1 MISYFQAA
9 ILGLLQGVTELFP
22 VSSLGHSVILPSLLG
37 WNIDQASQSFVGFVV
52 LTHLATALVLLGFF
66 WRDWLNI
73 VQGVLRS
80 LWLRRI
86 TPHDT
91 YAKLGWLII
100 VSTIPVGIL
109 GFLFQEP
116 LTHLF
121 ASPRLVAGVL
131 LLNGVVLYVAEK
143 LRKKARLEEGSDTI
157 LARLTWGQAAGIGL
171 AQCFALIPGFSRTG
185 LTMTGS
191 LASGLG
197 HENAARYAFLLATP
211 VIFAAAVL
219 KVPHVFKA
227 GGAMLRPALF
237 GALCAALAAYLSVRF
252 LTKYFKTNTLT
263 PFAVYCVIAGAMCVL
278 LLA

>member
-1 MISYFQAA
+1 
-9 ILGLLQGVTELFP
+9 
-22 VSSLGHSVILPSLLG
+22 
-37 WNIDQASQSFVGFVV
+37 
-52 LTHLATALVLLGFF
+52 
-66 WRDWLNI
+66 
-73 VQGVLRS
+73 
-80 LWLRRI
+80 LRRI
-86 TPHDT
+86 TRNDT
-91 YAKLGWLII
+91 YAKLGWLIV

-131 LLNGVVLYVAEK
+131 ILNGVVLYMAEK
-143 LRKKARLEEGSDTI
+143 LRKKAPIEMGSDTA
-157 LARLTWGQAAGIGL
+157 LAQLSFTQAIGVGL

-185 LTMTGS
+185 LAMTGS

-219 KVPHVFKA
+219 KVPHMFKE
-227 GGAMLRPALF
+227 GGAMLGPALF
-237 GALCAALAAYLSVRF
+237 GALCAALAAYVSVRF
-252 LTKYFKTNTLT
+252 LTKYFKTNSLK
-263 PFAVYCVIAGAMCVL
+263 PFALYCIIAGAACVL

>member
-1 MISYFQAA
+1 
-9 ILGLLQGVTELFP
+9 
-22 VSSLGHSVILPSLLG
+22 LG
-37 WNIDQASQSFVGFVV
+37 WNIDQASASFVGFVV

-86 TPHDT
+86 TRNDT

-109 GFLFQEP
+109 GLLFQDP

-121 ASPRLVAGVL
+121 ASPHLVAGVL
-131 LLNGVVLYVAEK
+131 ILNGVVLYAAEK
-143 LRKKARLEEGSDTI
+143 LRKKASSAEGSDTR
-157 LARLTWGQAAGIGL
+157 LAHLTWGQAVGIGL

-185 LTMTGS
+185 LAMTGS

-197 HENAARYAFLLATP
+197 HENAVRYAFLLAMP

-219 KVPHVFKA
+219 KVPHMFKE
-227 GGAMLRPALF
+227 GGATLGPALF
-237 GALCAALAAYLSVRF
+237 GALCAALAAYVSVRF

-263 PFAVYCVIAGAMCVL
+263 PFAVYCIVVGATCVL